1 MKIFSPVCSLSL
13 HPLNRIFYR
22 KNFLFCFDK
31 YIDFLGM
38 PWQINTNLVAYNN
51 RNLFFHSL
59 DAKILKSVVGRAMFS
74 PKALRKNPS
83 FFFQLWVTP
92 DVPWLVEEQLQS
104 LLYLRVTFSCVCLC
118 HLFSHLKGFLS
129 LHLGPVPDN
138 PDGLILIIPAKILSP
153 NNVKCKDSGA

>member
-1 MKIFSPVCSLSL
+1 MKVSPQSGLQIFHQHTWGCV
-13 HPLNRIFYR
+13 R
-22 KNFLFCFDK
+22 
-31 YIDFLGM
+31 FLGLLKQM
-38 PWQINTNLVAYNN
+38 TTNLVAYNN